1 MPLADTVFN
10 VIYLFDAAFAGAQR
24 KSNYVA
30 ITAIPARDKTH

>member
-1 MPLADTVFN
+1 MPETDTVFN

-30 ITAIPARDKTH
+30 IIAIPAKDKTH

>member
-1 MPLADTVFN
+1 MPETDTVFN

-24 KSNYVA
+24 KSGYVA